1 MLKYHRPTP
10 GSRGLNLNASS
21 TCARRR
27 QYRVDFWSRALSADT
42 PYRALLDAKIAPVGV
57 MIALALFNRFRLAP
71 RDLRNRSRARDRRG
85 RPGQRARAADPR

>member
-27 QYRVDFWSRALSADT
+27 QYR
-42 PYRALLDAKIAPVGV
+42 ALLDAKIALVGV

-71 RDLRNRSRARDRRG
+71 RLAPAAAASSRC
-85 RPGQRARAADPR
+85 